1 MKKTTWFGTA
11 LTALALLGCSGS
23 GDAGR
28 TGADLAY
35 VDETTIEGRSDLF
48 LDIAASWRPQTLE
61 QLGVEEST
69 VIPVDVEIYGGVAVA
84 FRRYEGSLEAARTRA
99 DIVALY
105 RVYERVE
112 QITPTIGEVDQTP
125 GDDGPVYIPG
135 DDTVDLGTVDRDVL
149 EQPRVGNFDFALID
163 WIDVS
168 HLPTPDAYELWQE
181 LRENHPGC

>member
-11 LTALALLGCSGS
+11 LAALALLGCGNG

-35 VDETTIEGRSDLF
+35 VDETTIEGRADLF
-48 LDIAASWRPQTLE
+48 LDPSVSWRPQTLE
-61 QLGVEEST
+61 QLGVEESE
-69 VIPVDVEIYGGVAVA
+69 VIPVEVEIYGGVAVA
-84 FRRYEGSLEAARTRA
+84 FRRHEGGDVLRTRD

-105 RVYERVE
+105 RVLDRVE
-112 QITPTIGEVDQTP
+112 NITPISDELDRGEDEGPLYVPGDEPATIGT
-125 GDDGPVYIPG
+125 I
-135 DDTVDLGTVDRDVL
+135 DRDVT
-149 EQPRVGNFDFALID
+149 EEPRFGNVDFDFALID

-168 HLPTPDAYELWQE
+168 RLPTPDAFELWQE

>member
-11 LTALALLGCSGS
+11 LAGLALLGCAGS
-23 GDAGR
+23 GDVGR

-48 LDIAASWRPQTLE
+48 LDPSVSWRPQTLE
-61 QLGVEEST
+61 QLGADEST

-84 FRRYEGSLEAARTRA
+84 FRRYPGSLDAARTRE
-99 DIVALY
+99 DIVALF
-105 RVYERVE
+105 RVVERVE
-112 QITPTIGEVDQTP
+112 HITPTAGEVDET
-125 GDDGPVYIPG
+125 GEDGPVYVPG
-135 DDTVDLGTVDRDVL
+135 EPTTGLGTLDRNVI
-149 EQPRVGNFDFALID
+149 EQPRVDGFDFALVD